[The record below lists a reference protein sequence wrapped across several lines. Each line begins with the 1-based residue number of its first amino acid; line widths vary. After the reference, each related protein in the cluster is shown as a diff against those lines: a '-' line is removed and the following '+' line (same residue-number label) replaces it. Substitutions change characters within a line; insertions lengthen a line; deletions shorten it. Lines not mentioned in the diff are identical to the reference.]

1 MAKFNKILLYV
12 LMGLSVVLGV
22 VFYMNSSSD
31 SMISLMR
38 NWAYILFA
46 LALLFVIVLPF
57 FHSTGK
63 SKKGALVKLALALVV
78 CVISYLLASG
88 DPVELSKSV
97 AEPSATTLK
106 WVDTG
111 LILCIILAVVAFLSI
126 FSRGLLNLFRK

>member
-31 SMISLMR
+31 SMISLML

-78 CVISYLLASG
+78 CVIS
-88 DPVELSKSV
+88 
-97 AEPSATTLK
+97 
-106 WVDTG
+106 
-111 LILCIILAVVAFLSI
+111 
-126 FSRGLLNLFRK
+126 

>member
-31 SMISLMR
+31 SMISLML

-57 FHSTGK
+57 FHSTG
-63 SKKGALVKLALALVV
+63 KKGALVKLALALVV